1 MIKTRANRECSGRW
15 VVAVALV
22 VAPRWFWSG
31 ACPHPFRAQG
41 HAVRSCTRI
50 VQMARGNHQMHP
62 FGVGAFTPFGFF
74 FFFGVPGCS
83 LPPTP
88 HAPSLI
94 TSRRPC
100 TLRGDPEP
108 CRKADLRHRPSGFL
122 PLGSLSL
129 SLSLSFSLLK
139 NVSFSTTRFLKTF
152 SPPFSHP
159 HTWSCCLSLP
169 LSLPLNQHTATGRIL
184 SA

>member
-15 VVAVALV
+15 VVAVALK

-41 HAVRSCTRI
+41 HAVRSCARI

-62 FGVGAFTPFGFF
+62 FGVGAFAPTFF
-74 FFFGVPGCS
+74 FFFFLWRNWLL

-88 HAPSLI
+88 PAPSLI

-129 SLSLSFSLLK
+129 SLSLS
-139 NVSFSTTRFLKTF
+139 
-152 SPPFSHP
+152 
-159 HTWSCCLSLP
+159 LS
-169 LSLPLNQHTATGRIL
+169 
-184 SA
+184 